1 MKVLVTGALGFIGHH
16 LCLHL
21 SSRGYDVV
29 GVDNL
34 SRGVRRRIKLL
45 EENNVKVIVADVRDT
60 ELMYKILS
68 QYRVSAVVHL
78 AALISVEESFEKPL
92 LYEDVNAKGTISLV
106 LAANKAGVERIVYA
120 SSAAVYGNPVR
131 LPIDEDHPLKPLS
144 PYGASKLVGEFY
156 AKTLFKGNRGVIVLR
171 LFNVYG
177 PGQNPEYAGVIT
189 RFMER
194 LSQGKPPVIYGS
206 GEQTR
211 DFIHVLDVV
220 EAVEKALTT
229 SYSGYVLNIGT
240 GRPTKIKDLAYTMI
254 KLYGLELEPV
264 YAPPRKG
271 DIMHSYAD
279 ISLAKRIL
287 GWSPRISLEEGL
299 RMLVESSRVKN
310 ISG

>member
-16 LCLHL
+16 LCLYL
-21 SSRGYDVV
+21 SGKGYDVV

-34 SRGVRRRIKLL
+34 SRGRRERIRLL
-45 EENNVKVIVADVRDT
+45 EENNVKVLVADVRDH
-60 ELMYKILS
+60 ELMYRVLS
-68 QYRVSAVVHL
+68 QYEIDVIAHL

-92 LYEDVNAKGTISLV
+92 LYEDVNARGTISLV
-106 LAANKAGVERIVYA
+106 MAANKAGVSRIVYV

-131 LPIDEDHPLKPLS
+131 LPVSEDHPLNPLS

-156 AKTLFKGNRGVIVLR
+156 AKTLFKGKRGVIVLR

-194 LSQGKPPVIYGS
+194 LSSGQPPVIYGS

-211 DFIHVLDVV
+211 DFVHVYDVV
-220 EAVEKALTT
+220 KAIEKALVADG
-229 SYSGYVLNIGT
+229 SGYVVNIGT
-240 GRPTKIKDLAYTMI
+240 GRPTRIIDLAYMMI
-254 KLYGLELEPV
+254 KLYGLEVEPV
-264 YAPPRKG
+264 YAPPRIG

-279 ISLAKRIL
+279 ITLARKIL
-287 GWSPRISLEEGL
+287 GWSPEISLEQGL
-299 RMLVESSRVKN
+299 KMLVESSKR
-310 ISG
+310 

>member
-1 MKVLVTGALGFIGHH
+1 MKILVTGALGFIGHH
-16 LCLHL
+16 LCLYL
-21 SSRGYDVV
+21 SSKGYEVI

-34 SRGVRRRIKLL
+34 SRGKRERIGLL
-45 EENNVKVIVADVRDT
+45 EENNVRVVVADVRDT
-60 ELMYKILS
+60 ESIYRILS
-68 QYRVSAVVHL
+68 QYKINAIAHL

-92 LYEDVNAKGTISLV
+92 LYEDVNAKGTISLI
-106 LAANKAGVERIVYA
+106 LAANRARVSRIVYV

-131 LPIDEDHPLKPLS
+131 LPIGEDHPLNPLS

-156 AKTLFKGNRGVIVLR
+156 ARTLFKGERGVIVLR

-194 LSQGKPPVIYGS
+194 LNQGEPPVIYGS

-211 DFIHVLDVV
+211 DFVHVYDVV
-220 EAVEKALTT
+220 KAIEKALVVEG
-229 SYSGYVLNIGT
+229 SGYVVNIGT
-240 GRPTKIKDLAYTMI
+240 GKPTRIIDLAYKMI
-254 KLYGLELEPV
+254 KLYGLEVEPV

-279 ISLAKRIL
+279 ITLAKKIL
-287 GWSPRISLEEGL
+287 GWSPKISLEQGL
-299 RMLVESSRVKN
+299 KMLLESSRR
-310 ISG
+310 